1 MVLGAII
8 CPEDKARETAVR
20 LREIKE
26 NHSLSPH
33 FEVKWTKVSPGK
45 VDFYREI
52 VDYFFDDDDLRF
64 RAVVARK
71 VGLDHAAFGQDH
83 DTWYYK
89 MYFQLLEVLLSP
101 KARYHIYVDIKDTRS
116 QSKVNKLHEVLCNS
130 QYDFDRRIVE
140 RVQQVRSHDVEQ
152 IQLADL
158 LIGAVSHINRIE
170 GGSRAK
176 RELITRI
183 KKRSGYS
190 LTKTT
195 LLGESKFNIF
205 HWSPQ
210 EIACG

>member
-1 MVLGAII
+1 
-8 CPEDKARETAVR
+8 
-20 LREIKE
+20 
-26 NHSLSPH
+26 
-33 FEVKWTKVSPGK
+33 
-45 VDFYREI
+45 
-52 VDYFFDDDDLRF
+52 
-64 RAVVARK
+64 
-71 VGLDHAAFGQDH
+71 
-83 DTWYYK
+83 
-89 MYFQLLEVLLSP
+89 
-101 KARYHIYVDIKDTRS
+101 
-116 QSKVNKLHEVLCNS
+116 VNKLHEVLCNS